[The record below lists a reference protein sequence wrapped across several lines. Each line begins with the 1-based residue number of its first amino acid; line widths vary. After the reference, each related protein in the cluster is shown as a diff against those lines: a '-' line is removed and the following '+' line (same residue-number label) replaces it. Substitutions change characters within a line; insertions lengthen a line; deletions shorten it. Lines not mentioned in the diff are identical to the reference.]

1 MIKSKIRM
9 TRIKIAGA
17 ILIALALILVCIQA
31 KASVGAPIFDGFS
44 KMDYCLFLETEVGYG
59 VTSDYYKYG
68 IYGDF
73 VKTAKEGEEIYF
85 LLNDKMI
92 RSKLNLNTHEEWE
105 SNVAPHIQNVSPD
118 LEWVISRQYTA
129 AIHTDYVDRLY
140 YQNKEIAQREEY
152 IYDDSMTFIL
162 KKTENNESYEVM
174 DREKWYIAKDLI
186 ADIWGHY
193 IVEERTAVS
202 CIDEYGKLL
211 AISEKS
217 NDSIKIY
224 DMDNWDLLHDIKI
237 KDIDSD
243 WPIEIS
249 QIVGN
254 VEEGWLVFSNGDVTY
269 KMTYPDGIMEKIG
282 EFMYG
287 TTYSPDGKYRAYC
300 TGNIV
305 LNDIWMELPDEKL
318 DKFNSLYDRWEK
330 IAPGWYV
337 EELETGKVAYIPVET
352 WEQDGRP
359 LYSGRCVW
367 IKRDELLDV
376 LEEVRFLGREGNGL
390 GFYPLVEKA
399 VTESLAA
406 WRETP
411 VPETVWEEIITYGEH
426 AYLAAFERI
435 SSVNVTPSD
444 LYSGYADY
452 RLAVK
457 DEEGNIVSS
466 QTFTDYPICME
477 EVYWVKDIS
486 SDDFPDI
493 ILCPYY
499 VEGHA
504 ERSTEL
510 IFLIWDNEKITYEAK
525 PLPWD
530 TALDSPIWNE
540 ELSSLIFFYGDDE
553 VREKMFTYR
562 DGEWKLSGELAA
574 ENETEKEN
582 GDIEIVCGEYF
593 YTDNQTIKNEI
604 KVTLPEQ
611 ELPWHDENSIWAA
624 YNARNECLFP
634 GRGWN
639 TVNKKLKGGQIVW
652 KYICNTD
659 VPFLELD
666 EADEA
671 QSNEKTFCSISDFED
686 FHYYLLCKTYIG
698 TTAPV
703 NPLLNAFI
711 GDGVETIEAGVEVYQ
726 KYMKPFR
733 ESDLVGDMELMD
745 ISVDCKLAV
754 TYEGVTESVTTWRIF
769 EGEKERQA
777 ADSRYENPF
786 RVIKTDD
793 AYAVVNKFD
802 EKALYDKTGYNGD
815 WIYNEYGDL
824 AVGVKH
830 YNYSDDTREIGI
842 YDLENEEILWNFQVE
857 GLLRLLQV
865 QGDKESGKV
874 IFRLDDRSFYE
885 LSYPSGDAKYLG
897 KDMYCLSYSPD
908 GKYAAYS
915 SPCNEDFFDLD
926 EEDYEELDR
935 IPSGIYILEVE
946 TGKTAY
952 IEMDIFDIVDWA
964 DMLDSRAFRWVEKE
978 SFEKVMEERE

>member
-17 ILIALALILVCIQA
+17 ILIALAVILLCIRA
-31 KASVGAPIFDGFS
+31 KASAKAPIFDGFS
-44 KMDYCLFLETEVGYG
+44 KMDYCLFLETDVGYG
-59 VTSDYYKYG
+59 VTSDYYRYG

-85 LLNDKMI
+85 LLNDKMVG
-92 RSKLNLNTHEEWE
+92 SKLNLNTHEEWE
-105 SNVAPHIQNVSPD
+105 SNVTPHIQNVSPD

-152 IYDDSMTFIL
+152 IYDDSMTFTL
-162 KKTENNESYEVM
+162 KKTENSESYEVM

-254 VEEGWLVFSNGDVTY
+254 AEEGWLVFSNGDVTY
-269 KMTYPDGIMEKIG
+269 KMTYPDGNMEKIG

-287 TTYSPDGKYRAYC
+287 TTYSPDGKYLAYC

-318 DKFNSLYDRWEK
+318 DKFNSLYNRWKK

-367 IKRDELLDV
+367 IKRDELLDM
-376 LEEVRFLGREGNGL
+376 LEEVRFLRREDNTPKL
-390 GFYPLVEKA
+390 YASIEKT
-399 VTESLAA
+399 VKESQEA
-406 WRETP
+406 WQEF
-411 VPETVWEEIITYGEH
+411 ETVWEEIITYGEH
-426 AYLAAFERI
+426 TYLAAFERI
-435 SSVNVTPSD
+435 SSVNMTPSD

-452 RLAVK
+452 RLVVK
-457 DEEGNIVSS
+457 DEEGNTVSS
-466 QTFTDYPICME
+466 QIFTDYPICME

-486 SDDFPDI
+486 SDDFSDI
-493 ILCPYY
+493 ILCSSY

-504 ERSTEL
+504 ERFTEL
-510 IFLIWDNEKITYEAK
+510 IFLIWNNEKITYEAK

-553 VREKMFTYR
+553 VKEKMFTYR

-574 ENETEKEN
+574 ESETEKEN

-611 ELPWHDENSIWAA
+611 ELPWHDENSIWST
-624 YNARNECLFP
+624 YNAQNECLFP
-634 GRGWN
+634 NREWN
-639 TVNKKLKGGQIVW
+639 QVNKKLKDGQIVW
-652 KYICNTD
+652 K
-659 VPFLELD
+659 
-666 EADEA
+666 
-671 QSNEKTFCSISDFED
+671 FCRDGIS
-686 FHYYLLCKTYIG
+686 G
-698 TTAPV
+698 
-703 NPLLNAFI
+703 
-711 GDGVETIEAGVEVYQ
+711 
-726 KYMKPFR
+726 
-733 ESDLVGDMELMD
+733 S
-745 ISVDCKLAV
+745 
-754 TYEGVTESVTTWRIF
+754 
-769 EGEKERQA
+769 
-777 ADSRYENPF
+777 
-786 RVIKTDD
+786 
-793 AYAVVNKFD
+793 
-802 EKALYDKTGYNGD
+802 
-815 WIYNEYGDL
+815 
-824 AVGVKH
+824 
-830 YNYSDDTREIGI
+830 
-842 YDLENEEILWNFQVE
+842 
-857 GLLRLLQV
+857 
-865 QGDKESGKV
+865 
-874 IFRLDDRSFYE
+874 
-885 LSYPSGDAKYLG
+885 
-897 KDMYCLSYSPD
+897 
-908 GKYAAYS
+908 
-915 SPCNEDFFDLD
+915 
-926 EEDYEELDR
+926 
-935 IPSGIYILEVE
+935 
-946 TGKTAY
+946 
-952 IEMDIFDIVDWA
+952 
-964 DMLDSRAFRWVEKE
+964 
-978 SFEKVMEERE
+978 